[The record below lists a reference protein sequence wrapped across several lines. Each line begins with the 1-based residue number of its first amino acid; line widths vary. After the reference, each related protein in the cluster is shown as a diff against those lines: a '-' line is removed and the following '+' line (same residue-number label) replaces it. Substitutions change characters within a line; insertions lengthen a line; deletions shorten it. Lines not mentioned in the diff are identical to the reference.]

1 MIEIYG
7 THFCYDI
14 IFGGRAIQEISYNY
28 KSVALLDSQNINI
41 EVAAKASY
49 ASFYGSASSS
59 ASISEKEKKFTSEAQ
74 TSKREIYIGGQ
85 PPRNGKTNQW
95 LSSVRS
101 NPMPIFYQVRSMAE
115 LFDEVLEENQVEE
128 AEKQFT

>member
-28 KSVALLDSQNINI
+28 KSVALLDSQNINV

-59 ASISEKEKKFTSEAQ
+59 TSISEKEEKFTEEAQ

-85 PPRNGKTNQW
+85 PPRNGNTSQW
-95 LSSVRS
+95 LSSVRN
-101 NPMPIFYQVRSMAE
+101 NPMPVFYQVRLISE
-115 LFDEVLEENQVEE
+115 LFDEVLNEDQV
-128 AEKQFT
+128 